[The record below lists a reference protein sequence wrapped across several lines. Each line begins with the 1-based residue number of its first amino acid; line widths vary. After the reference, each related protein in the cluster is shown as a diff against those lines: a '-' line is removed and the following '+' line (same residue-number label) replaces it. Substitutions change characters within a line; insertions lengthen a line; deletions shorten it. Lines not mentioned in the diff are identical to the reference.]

1 MEKLEAE
8 LEENQNHPEEIKEEN
23 KNDEDIIEKQNQQEE
38 LTEDEKELDE
48 ESEGL
53 SEEEKKAKILKI
65 TNNINVKKSR
75 ILIINKEYETLKTS
89 LDELDKDINSYE
101 PYNTKVLEYLDYGTK
116 RIAAEFGF
124 DRNLSAEQLWEKL
137 SSDEEGIRFINAIER
152 CKCDLSKTQK
162 YKFSFIGK
170 NIFLNEKSF
179 YRENFTNAIEEK
191 LYEISDLIELSLENG
206 NIFDPY
212 DIDHVILAGGSSQI
226 PAVIDT
232 LADLFGSSRVS
243 SKITENDSVVRSFKR
258 NKANESEVLTSIV
271 RGLAMVGCKDEE
283 LIEDV
288 VDCDYGVWD
297 VVNKNLIP
305 VIKKGIQVK
314 ETEFDKITKK
324 GTYQEVECVDKNAGS
339 VELLIFQ
346 HNLNGNQK
354 LGTIN
359 IPNPGGMK
367 YKVYMH
373 IDRKKGMLVVTLY
386 DSIRQRWI
394 DEIPLNERTY
404 IIK

>member
-38 LTEDEKELDE
+38 LTEYEKELDE

>member
-1 MEKLEAE
+1 
-8 LEENQNHPEEIKEEN
+8 
-23 KNDEDIIEKQNQQEE
+23 
-38 LTEDEKELDE
+38 
-48 ESEGL
+48 
-53 SEEEKKAKILKI
+53 
-65 TNNINVKKSR
+65 
-75 ILIINKEYETLKTS
+75 
-89 LDELDKDINSYE
+89 
-101 PYNTKVLEYLDYGTK
+101 
-116 RIAAEFGF
+116 
-124 DRNLSAEQLWEKL
+124 
-137 SSDEEGIRFINAIER
+137 
-152 CKCDLSKTQK
+152 
-162 YKFSFIGK
+162 
-170 NIFLNEKSF
+170 
-179 YRENFTNAIEEK
+179 
-191 LYEISDLIELSLENG
+191 
-206 NIFDPY
+206 
-212 DIDHVILAGGSSQI
+212 
-226 PAVIDT
+226 
-232 LADLFGSSRVS
+232 
-243 SKITENDSVVRSFKR
+243 
-258 NKANESEVLTSIV
+258 
-271 RGLAMVGCKDEE
+271 MVGCKDEE

-346 HNLNGNQK
+346 HNLNENQK

>member
-394 DEIPLNERTY
+394 DEILLNERTY

>member
-38 LTEDEKELDE
+38 LTEYEKEFDE